1 MTALILLIDCLFLT
15 VTELLK
21 ITAHVTKPAEFKSAV
36 KHEFYERVD
45 EDGKATTL
53 SLGWV

>member
-1 MTALILLIDCLFLT
+1 MTALIVIYCL
-15 VTELLK
+15 VTETELFK